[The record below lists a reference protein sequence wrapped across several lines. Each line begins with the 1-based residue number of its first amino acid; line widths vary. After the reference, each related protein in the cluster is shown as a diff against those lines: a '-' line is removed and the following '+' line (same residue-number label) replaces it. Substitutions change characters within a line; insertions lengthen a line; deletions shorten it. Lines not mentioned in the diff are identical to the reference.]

1 MSESEYKGVLVL
13 GEQRDGQLKQ
23 VTFELL
29 NVGRQLADKLG
40 VELSCAVLGDNVANL
55 EEILA
60 RGANRVYYLK
70 HHYLAQFLP
79 GPYSRALIRL
89 VQETRPE
96 IMVGAATTTGRTVMP
111 LVAAGMATG
120 LTADC
125 TELDIDPE
133 TNLLLQTR
141 PAIGGNIMATIKTPH
156 TRPQMATVRP
166 RAFAPAQ
173 PGQEGGGEVVEVQP
187 VEDNFSLV
195 ERFLEFIPDLTQEV
209 NIQEA
214 DIIVTGGSGMKSA
227 GGFKLVEELARE
239 LGAAVGATR
248 AAVELGWA
256 TYPHQIGLSGKVVAP
271 KLYIALGVAGQI
283 QHLAGMQTSEV
294 VVAVN
299 EDPDAQIFR
308 VADFGIVGDVLE
320 VVPELIKSV
329 RDIKSARGEGQS

>member
-1 MSESEYKGVLVL
+1 MSEIRHQGVLVL
-13 GEQRDGQLKQ
+13 GEQRDGRLRQ

-29 NVGRQLADKLG
+29 NIGRQLADKLG
-40 VELSCAVLGDNVANL
+40 VELSCAVLGDNIVSL

-60 RGANRVYYLK
+60 RGAHRVYYLRHK
-70 HHYLAQFLP
+70 SLAQFLP
-79 GPYSRALIRL
+79 GPYARALIRL
-89 VQETRPE
+89 IQETRPE
-96 IMVGAATTTGRTVMP
+96 IMVAAATTTGRTVMP
-111 LVAAGMATG
+111 LVAAGVATG

-133 TNLLLQTR
+133 TGLLLQTR
-141 PAIGGNIMATIKTPH
+141 PAIGGNIMATIKTPD

-173 PGQEGGGEVVEVQP
+173 SRQDGGGEVVEVQP
-187 VEDNFSLV
+187 AEDTFNLM
-195 ERFLEFIPDLTQEV
+195 EKFLAFIPDLTQEV

-214 DIIVTGGSGMKSA
+214 DIIVTGGSGMKSPE
-227 GGFKLVEELARE
+227 GFGLVEELARE

-283 QHLAGMQTSEV
+283 QHLAGMQTSGV

-299 EDPDAQIFR
+299 EDPEAQIFR

-320 VVPELIKSV
+320 VVPELIRAV
-329 RDIKSARGEGQS
+329 REIKSARGEVRS